1 MYETIISMCDRLD
14 VQTEEIVGIL
24 VAVLV
29 VFALTLC
36 GVICCIRS
44 VWACLVR
51 AGIFKKKKFVGYQPI
66 KELGINDII
75 KRFAFSRLLDISQ
88 SES

>member
-1 MYETIISMCDRLD
+1 MCDRLD
-14 VQTEEIVGIL
+14 VQTEEIVGII

-51 AGIFKKKKFVGYQPI
+51 AGILKKKFVGYQPI
-66 KELGINDII
+66 KELGVNHII
-75 KRFAFSRLLDISQ
+75 KRFVFSRLLDISQ